1 MNSKGVASSHSILVI
16 LLIGAFHSQVCASDT
31 PEVTGRVPFRIH
43 EHLIIVQASIGDLRN
58 LNFALDTGSTYT
70 VLSKDLGRKLGLKGE
85 TVKVSAFGRE
95 VKMKKA
101 FLKVLALSQVE
112 FEHIEARLFNMPR
125 VDGLRLDGLI
135 GLDVLKRTTVTLDF
149 EKGELLLGQPRQL
162 PYNTRFYAGLTFIP
176 VTMTVEGKALRLA
189 LDTAACG
196 LVLYDGAVKD
206 KFEIHQ
212 SHRFEYRG
220 QVGGQVKMEE
230 IFLMNVALEDALWE
244 ELPAYLMHRKQ
255 GGTESVMGNLGVISL
270 GLKALQFDFETG
282 QLGWE
287 L

>member
-1 MNSKGVASSHSILVI
+1 MNSEGIASRLSILVI
-16 LLIGAFHSQVCASDT
+16 LVIVVFHSQVCGSDT
-31 PEVTGRVPFRIH
+31 PEITGSVPFRIH
-43 EHLIIVQASIGDLRN
+43 EHLIIVQASIGNLRS

-70 VLSKDLGRKLGLKGE
+70 VLSKGLGRRLGLRGE

-95 VKMKKA
+95 VKMKKV
-101 FLKVLALSQVE
+101 FLEVLALSQVK
-112 FEHIEARLFNMPR
+112 FERIEARLCDMPK

-135 GLDVLKRTTVTLDF
+135 GLNVLRRTTVTLDF
-149 EKGELLLGQPRQL
+149 ETGDLILGHTRQL
-162 PYNTRFYAGLTFIP
+162 PNTTRFYAGLTFIP

-206 KFEIHQ
+206 KFKIHHT
-212 SHRFEYRG
+212 HRFEHRD
-220 QVGGQVKMEE
+220 QVGGRVKMEE
-230 IFLMNVALEDALWE
+230 ILLTDVALGGSLWV
-244 ELPAYLMHRKQ
+244 ELPAYLMNRKQ
-255 GGTESVMGNLGVISL
+255 SGTENVMGNLGVISL